1 MTKEKAKKQRK
12 ERETPLSERQVRFIA
27 EYMRSGNGAESA
39 VTAGYSAK
47 NPAAQARKLIK
58 NPLIAKRMRELT
70 NSFVSHKVAD
80 VREILEFLTKSMRG
94 EVLEPIQIGY
104 KLQMV
109 KPPVKSRVSAAK
121 EILKRYPTD
130 EMSKAQIRKILADA
144 RLSEAK
150 AKQLETGGHD
160 VDDSLANVLSRIR
173 SADEKTTK

>member
-27 EYMRSGNGAESA
+27 EYMRTGNGAGSA
-39 VTAGYSAK
+39 VSAGYSTK

-70 NSFVSHKVAD
+70 NSFVSSKVAD

-94 EVLEPIQIGY
+94 EVLEPLQINY

-109 KPPVKSRVSAAK
+109 KPPLKTRVSAAK

-130 EMSKAQIRKILADA
+130 DMSKAQIRKILADA

-150 AKQLETGGHD
+150 AKQLEDGGHD
-160 VDDSLANVLSRIR
+160 VEDGLIAVLSKIK
-173 SADEKTTK
+173 SADEKPTR